1 LDSIITAL
9 QTIITNQ
16 EAEKEEMRNHNS
28 NGRIGPVA
36 ERILPLPG
44 NNTRLEWSN
53 SWEGHIGGHTT
64 PFQKWNSQP
73 LTEIVL
79 GVGSENVG
87 SISSYTLFQ

>member
-44 NNTRLEWSN
+44 NNTRLE
-53 SWEGHIGGHTT
+53 
-64 PFQKWNSQP
+64 
-73 LTEIVL
+73 
-79 GVGSENVG
+79 
-87 SISSYTLFQ
+87 